1 MKAGRVLLRIVL
13 ILLIGS
19 IVGVAF
25 YSWNAKVF
33 LHDQLPMPFGIGL
46 SVVLTGSMVPTLNV
60 NDVVVIKSYDSYS
73 VGDIVVFQK
82 DGDMVIHRMI
92 EYDEAEEMIKT
103 KGDANNV
110 DDGYTSI
117 DAVKGKYL
125 FKIGFIGVIVN
136 AVKSLPGMILILG
149 FAIFLM
155 IRSFRNEKE
164 ESSQNNEELRKE
176 IEKLKGELENGQ
188 PAEKSQTEIKS
199 EPEETVLSEGK
210 DNNVNNK

>member
-1 MKAGRVLLRIVL
+1 MKAGRVLLRIIL

-33 LHDQLPMPFGIGL
+33 LHDQLPMPFGVGI

-60 NDVVVIKSYDSYS
+60 NDVVVVKSSDSYS

-82 DGDMVIHRMI
+82 DGDMVIHRLI
-92 EYDEAEEMIKT
+92 EYDEAEGMIKT

-136 AVKSLPGMILILG
+136 AVKSLPGMIIILG
-149 FAIFLM
+149 FAVFLM

-176 IEKLKGELENGQ
+176 IEKLRGELENDLPKEESQ
-188 PAEKSQTEIKS
+188 AENKS
-199 EPEETVLSEGK
+199 EPEENETSEGE
-210 DNNVNNK
+210 DNNVVNK

>member
-1 MKAGRVLLRIVL
+1 MKAGRVLLRIIL

-92 EYDEAEEMIKT
+92 EYDEADGMIKT

-136 AVKSLPGMILILG
+136 AVKSLPGMIIILG

-176 IEKLKGELENGQ
+176 IEKLRGELENDLSKEESQ
-188 PAEKSQTEIKS
+188 AESKS
-199 EPEETVLSEGK
+199 EPEENDLSEGK